1 MAKYKFKGPSYTY
14 HLKDDKDKEVLV
26 AGQVYDVTVKR
37 ADEINAEKA
46 LFERV
51 DEEEAKETEAAA
63 EEQEKGNSVKA
74 ESE

>member
-1 MAKYKFKGPSYTY
+1 MAKYNFTGPNYTY

-26 AGQVYDVTVKR
+26 TGQVYDITVKR

-51 DEEEAKETEAAA
+51 DEEEAKEIEAAA
-63 EEQEKGNSVKA
+63 EGQEKDKSVKA

>member
-1 MAKYKFKGPSYTY
+1 MAKYKFTGPNYTY
-14 HLKDDKDKEVLV
+14 HLKDDKNKEVLV

-51 DEEEAKETEAAA
+51 DEEEAKEIEAAA
-63 EEQEKGNSVKA
+63 EGQEKDNSVKA
-74 ESE
+74 DSE

>member
-1 MAKYKFKGPSYTY
+1 MAKFKFKGPNYTY

-26 AGQVYDVTVKR
+26 AGQVYDITVKR
-37 ADEINAEKA
+37 ADEINAEKV

-51 DEEEAKETEAAA
+51 DEEEAKEIEAAA
-63 EEQEKGNSVKA
+63 EGQEKDDSAKA

>member
-1 MAKYKFKGPSYTY
+1 MAKYKFTGPNYTY

-26 AGQVYDVTVKR
+26 TGQVYDVTVKR
-37 ADEINAEKA
+37 ADEINAEKV

-51 DEEEAKETEAAA
+51 DEEEAKEIEAAV
-63 EEQEKGNSVKA
+63 EGQEKDNSVKA

>member
-1 MAKYKFKGPSYTY
+1 MAKYKFTGPSYTY

>member
-1 MAKYKFKGPSYTY
+1 MAKYKFKGPNYTY

-26 AGQVYDVTVKR
+26 AGQVYDITVKR

-51 DEEEAKETEAAA
+51 DEGEAKEIEAAA
-63 EEQEKGNSVKA
+63 EGQEKDNSVKA

>member
-1 MAKYKFKGPSYTY
+1 MAKYKFKGPNYTY

-26 AGQVYDVTVKR
+26 AGQVYDITVKR

-51 DEEEAKETEAAA
+51 DEEEAKEIEAAA
-63 EEQEKGNSVKA
+63 EEREEDSSVKA

>member
-1 MAKYKFKGPSYTY
+1 MAKYKFTGPNYTY

-26 AGQVYDVTVKR
+26 TGQVYDVTVKR

-51 DEEEAKETEAAA
+51 DEEEAKEIEAAV
-63 EEQEKGNSVKA
+63 EGQEKDNSVKV

>member
-1 MAKYKFKGPSYTY
+1 MAKYKFKGPNYTY

-26 AGQVYDVTVKR
+26 TGQVYDVTVKR
-37 ADEINAEKA
+37 ADEINAEKT

-51 DEEEAKETEAAA
+51 DEEEAKEIEAAA
-63 EEQEKGNSVKA
+63 EEQEKDNSVKV

>member
-1 MAKYKFKGPSYTY
+1 MAKYKFTGPNYTY

-26 AGQVYDVTVKR
+26 AGQVYDITVKR
-37 ADEINAEKA
+37 ADEINAEKV

-51 DEEEAKETEAAA
+51 DEEEAKEIEAAA
-63 EEQEKGNSVKA
+63 EAQEKDNSVKA

>member
-1 MAKYKFKGPSYTY
+1 MAKYKFTGPSYTY

-51 DEEEAKETEAAA
+51 DEEEAKEIEAAA

>member
-51 DEEEAKETEAAA
+51 DEEEAKEIEAAA

>member
-1 MAKYKFKGPSYTY
+1 MAKYKFTGPNYTY

-26 AGQVYDVTVKR
+26 TGQVYDVTVKR

-46 LFERV
+46 LLERV
-51 DEEEAKETEAAA
+51 DEEEAKEIETAA
-63 EEQEKGNSVKA
+63 EEREKDSSVKA

>member
-1 MAKYKFKGPSYTY
+1 MAKYKFIGPNYTY
-14 HLKDDKDKEVLV
+14 PLKDDKNKEVLV

-51 DEEEAKETEAAA
+51 DEEEAKEIEAAA
-63 EEQEKGNSVKA
+63 EEQEKDNSVKA
-74 ESE
+74 ENE